1 MAALW
6 AIFYRELIRYWREKI
21 RIITSLVQP
30 AIWLFVMGGG
40 MGAAFTGPGG
50 VNYRTFIFPG
60 IVGMTVLF
68 SAIFSS
74 ISIVWDREFGFLKE
88 VLVSPASRESIV
100 LGKALGGATTAVI
113 QGMIILI
120 FAPAV
125 GINLSFSMVVKA
137 FVTMYFIALTMAAF
151 GIVIAARMQ
160 SMQGFQFVTNFIV
173 MPLFFLSGAI
183 YPLKGIPGWLAT
195 LAAIDPLAYGID
207 LLKHVFL
214 PYHEYNLTTDIT
226 VMAGFCLLFLFFG
239 VLLFKKD
246 G

>member
-6 AIFYRELIRYWREKI
+6 AIFYRELIRYFREKV

-50 VNYRTFIFPG
+50 VSYKTFIFPG

-68 SAIFSS
+68 SSVFSS

-100 LGKALGGATTAVI
+100 LGKAFGGATTSVI

-125 GINLSFSMVVKA
+125 GIKLSFLMIIKA
-137 FVTMYFIALTMAAF
+137 FFTMYFIALTMSAF

-160 SMQGFQFVTNFIV
+160 SMQGFQFVSNFIV

-183 YPLKGIPGWLAT
+183 YPLRGVPNWLAK

-214 PYHEYNLTTDIT
+214 SYHEYSLAMDLW
-226 VMAGFCLLFLFFG
+226 VMFAFCALFLFLG
-239 VLLFKKD
+239 VVLFKQD

>member
-214 PYHEYNLTTDIT
+214 PYHEYSLATDIT
-226 VMAGFCLLFLFFG
+226 VMAGFCLLFLFLG

>member
-6 AIFYRELIRYWREKI
+6 AIFYRELIRYFREKV
-21 RIITSLVQP
+21 RIITSVVQP

-40 MGAAFTGPGG
+40 MSAAFTGPDG

-68 SAIFSS
+68 SAVFSS

-100 LGKALGGATTAVI
+100 LGKALGGATTSVI
-113 QGMIILI
+113 QGTIILI

-125 GINLSFSMVVKA
+125 GINLTFSMVVKA
-137 FVTMYFIALTMAAF
+137 FFTMYFIALTMAAL

-160 SMQGFQFVTNFIV
+160 SMQGFQFISNFIV

-183 YPLKGIPGWLAT
+183 YPLKGVPNWLSA
-195 LAAIDPLAYGID
+195 LASIDPLAYGID

-214 PYHEYNLTTDIT
+214 PYHEYSLITDVLVMT
-226 VMAGFCLLFLFFG
+226 VFLIMFLFLG
-239 VLLFKKD
+239 IILFKKD

>member
-40 MGAAFTGPGG
+40 MGAAFNGPGD
-50 VNYRTFIFPG
+50 VSYRTFIFPG

-125 GINLSFSMVVKA
+125 GINLTFSMVVKA

-183 YPLKGIPGWLAT
+183 YPLKGIPGWLAA
-195 LAAIDPLAYGID
+195 LAAINPLAYGID

-214 PYHEYNLTTDIT
+214 PYHEYSLTTDIA
-226 VMAGFCLLFLFFG
+226 VMAGFCVLFLFLG
-239 VLLFKKD
+239 ILLFKKD